1 MGFNIGPRVIRATG
15 GSISREGNF
24 RVHTFPSRRV
34 SEGLVFE
41 VDLGNPNC
49 TGRIKA
55 NSTFVDGI
63 IKDLSGNGNDLT
75 VVNDPTFGLGEGTIK
90 GGGHISFSEAS
101 QQYADKANPS
111 GVRTHGNIP
120 FTIEAWARRTNADS
134 WNTVI
139 SMRGQYTQLG
149 FHTTNFMFGR
159 NGGGGNTFIFP
170 TGAAQDTWYQLV
182 MTYDGNSSYDIEAFV
197 DGSLKATGSMGWNSS
212 VSNTTGIRLG
222 AFSASS
228 EMFTGNVAIAR
239 IYNRCLSREE
249 VAQNYD
255 ADKVRF
261 KSYTNTFTPTC
272 SGNGGKVEVLT
283 VAGGGGGGR
292 AHAGGG
298 GGAGGLIH
306 TPKYSVT
313 NTAISVTVGAGG
325 TSGGS
330 VPISGRNSTFGTLT
344 AIGGGAGG
352 SEDTTAGRNGY
363 SGGSGG
369 GGSGYADTTNGGTA
383 TSGQGFAGGKG
394 GFGDTGATY
403 GCGAGGG
410 GAGGIGGNGTEGV
423 SSTAGGGTPGPGGSG
438 KEFDIS
444 GEKKFY
450 AGGGGGGY
458 WRGTGSGNFPAQ
470 GGAGGSGIGGVGG
483 RLESAASLMGTN
495 GLNYTGSGGGGSPG
509 AGNARRGGNGGAGT
523 VIVRYP
529 AEDYNIEI
537 LVVAGG
543 GGGGSNSDIN
553 GSAGGGGGAGGVIYY
568 ETYAVKGGKNYMVE
582 VGPGGAGG
590 GGSARNIPDSR
601 GKNGHRST
609 FGDLL
614 ALGGGGGGGGYDGTV
629 GDGRNDGMVGG
640 SGGGG
645 GSNAGTPAAGRCLAG
660 KGTIDQGNNGGNGSD
675 GSGSDGAG
683 GGGGAGAVGGDG
695 VGATATAQGGAGGI
709 GNAYSITGTS
719 TYYAGG
725 GGGGGHTNDSD
736 SGGGAGGNGGG
747 GAGGNVQQDGNNATA
762 NTGGGGGGAGCRQ
775 NNNDDGGNGGSGII
789 IVAYKGPQRGEGG
802 AVSTTSRP
810 GYTVHTFGTTGN
822 GHKYLY
828 IA

>member
-34 SEGLVFE
+34 GEGLVFE
-41 VDLGNPNC
+41 VDMGNPNC
-49 TGRIKA
+49 TGRLIA
-55 NSTFVDGI
+55 DNTFRDGI

-75 VVNDPTFGLGEGTIK
+75 VNNAPTYGAGDPAK
-90 GGGHISFSEAS
+90 GGGHITFARSSN
-101 QQYADKANPS
+101 QYADKANPS

-149 FHTTNFMFGR
+149 FHTSNFMFGR

-170 TGAAQDTWYQLV
+170 SGAAQDTWYHLV
-182 MTYDGNSSYDIEAFV
+182 MTYDGNSSYDIEAHV

-222 AFSASS
+222 GFGTSS

-239 IYNRCLSREE
+239 IYNRCLSRDEIE
-249 VAQNYD
+249 QNYD

-261 KSYTNTFTPTC
+261 KTYTNTFTPTC
-272 SGNGGKVEVLT
+272 SGNGGNVEVLT

-292 AHAGGG
+292 NHGGGG

-313 NTAISVTVGAGG
+313 NAAISLSVGAGG
-325 TSGGS
+325 TGGGS
-330 VPISGRNSTFGTLT
+330 VPTNGLNSTFGTLT
-344 AIGGGAGG
+344 AIGGGCGG
-352 SEDTTAGRNGY
+352 SEDATAGKTGKN
-363 SGGSGG
+363 GGSGG
-369 GGSGYADTTNGGTA
+369 GGAGFATPQAGGTA
-383 TSGQGFAGGKG
+383 TSGQGFAGGIG
-394 GFGDTGATY
+394 GDNSTSSSTY
-403 GCGAGGG
+403 GSGAGGG
-410 GAGGIGGNGTEGV
+410 GAGGIGGNGTQGV
-423 SSTAGGGTPGPGGSG
+423 SASAGGGTPGPGGSG

-458 WRGTGSGNFPAQ
+458 WRGTGSGNFASQ

-483 RLESAASLMGTN
+483 RLSVAASLMGTN

-543 GGGGSNSDIN
+543 GGGGANSDVN
-553 GSAGGGGGAGGVIYY
+553 GAAGGGGGAGGIIYY
-568 ETYAVKGGKNYMVE
+568 ESYAVKGGKNYMVE
-582 VGPGGAGG
+582 VGHGGDPGSGA
-590 GGSARNIPDSR
+590 NIPDSR

-614 ALGGGGGGGGYDGTV
+614 ALGGGGGGGGYDGNV
-629 GDGRNDGMVGG
+629 ADGRNDGMVGG

-645 GSNAGTPAAGRCLAG
+645 GSNGGTPAAGKGLAG
-660 KGTIDQGNNGGNGSD
+660 KGTIDQGNDGGNGSD
-675 GSGSDGAG
+675 ASGSDGAG

-725 GGGGGHTNDSD
+725 GGGGGAANDSD
-736 SGGGAGGNGGG
+736 SGGGDGGNGGG
-747 GAGGNVQQDGNNATA
+747 ASGGHTNLVGNNATA
-762 NTGGGGGGAGCRQ
+762 NTGGGGGGAGCRSGS
-775 NNNDDGGNGGSGII
+775 NINGGLGGSGIVI
-789 IVAYKGPQRGEGG
+789 IAYKGPQRGEGG

-822 GHKYLY
+822 SHKYLY